1 MGRTLNLTSLPEDWK
16 TKYPGEV
23 RGKISTSQS
32 EMLNAY
38 LECAAAFLVENC
50 GPSKLKEALVRG
62 FNTIAFGFVSNDV
75 SLMNHTSTNH
85 CIDYYMDSDL
95 GELKYDWPVDISELK
110 SCLGDMYINPSDI
123 SYDIVDD
130 MIVYCGNFEHTDLHE
145 KLENSTRVYNSTDDV
160 LLDETAAGIEAEEI
174 SDIVESI
181 CCCEDNSDSDETPSN
196 SDGVKSSHSTIST
209 YMHNVALPVDSSE
222 VDLNIA
228 AIKEPAKIAST
239 ESLHKSEKVQVAAS
253 VNYNYQSPEKS
264 SEADRLKKQ
273 YTDIEAT
280 YGKMSNPYAEFIEDW
295 RNGYPSISLEHR
307 KFPTSSDKIW
317 HQGQADGYD
326 FCIYVSTPIV
336 PAIQNDIT
344 VTTDVTR
351 CRPSDLVH
359 LFPVVRNYPRFEW
372 MYKNIEGAINH
383 PILGSILPIDD
394 YTEAQL
400 IDNIVKYPVLS
411 GMYRRE
417 ENRRIPSWRFVE
429 IDGELV
435 STLKLWDT
443 LPVSKTLPHNKK
455 IVAEYFYRK
464 YLLDRDTKG
473 VEYKYPIEG
482 TMKPYVMLFTT
493 VEDYAKMGYTNPVE
507 LGRQCV
513 ENRVSYIQTRNPIIR
528 RIGMPCTNV

>member
-32 EMLNAY
+32 EILNTY

-50 GPSKLKEALVRG
+50 GPSKLKESLVRG
-62 FNTIAFGFVSNDV
+62 LNTVAFGFVSNDV
-75 SLMNHTSTNH
+75 SLINHILTNR
-85 CIDYYMDSDL
+85 CIDYYMDYDL
-95 GELKYDWPVDISELK
+95 CELKYDWPIDISELK
-110 SCLGDMYINPSDI
+110 SCLGDMYINPSDVL
-123 SYDIVDD
+123 YDIVDD
-130 MIVYCGNFEHTDLHE
+130 MIVYCGNLGHTDLDT
-145 KLENSTRVYNSTDDV
+145 KLANSSRVDSSSIDV
-160 LLDETAAGIEAEEI
+160 LIDETAAGIEVEDVSEMMERYSCSDDTESVRVLPISSEE
-174 SDIVESI
+174 
-181 CCCEDNSDSDETPSN
+181 N
-196 SDGVKSSHSTIST
+196 SSHSVIDKPQNSE
-209 YMHNVALPVDSSE
+209 PSSVE
-222 VDLNIA
+222 FDVTDDNTTERHS
-228 AIKEPAKIAST
+228 KHVPA
-239 ESLHKSEKVQVAAS
+239 ESLKTVEHVPIAAS
-253 VNYNYQSPEKS
+253 VNYKYQSPEKS

-273 YTDIEAT
+273 YTDIEST

-317 HQGQADGYD
+317 HQGEADGYD

-344 VTTDVTR
+344 ITTDVTR

-417 ENRRIPSWRFVE
+417 ENQRIPSWRFLE

-464 YLLDRDTKG
+464 YLLDRDIKG

>member
-32 EMLNAY
+32 EMLNVY
-38 LECAAAFLVENC
+38 LECAAAFLVGNC
-50 GPSKLKEALVRG
+50 GPSKLKESLVRG
-62 FNTIAFGFVSNDV
+62 LNTIAFGFVSNDV
-75 SLMNHTSTNH
+75 SLINHISTNH
-85 CIDYYMDSDL
+85 CIDYYMDYDL
-95 GELKYDWPVDISELK
+95 NELKYDWPVDISELK
-110 SCLGDMYINPSDI
+110 SCLCDMYINPSDVL
-123 SYDIVDD
+123 YDIVED
-130 MIVYCGNFEHTDLHE
+130 MIVYCGNIGHTDLCE
-145 KLENSTRVYNSTDDV
+145 KLEKSSRVADSTVDV
-160 LLDETAAGIEAEEI
+160 LIDETAAGIEAEEVSEMAESLYGCSADIECSGTSSMSDVVI
-174 SDIVESI
+174 SNHSVTAISK
-181 CCCEDNSDSDETPSN
+181 NSL
-196 SDGVKSSHSTIST
+196 SSS
-209 YMHNVALPVDSSE
+209 VDSKVSDVVDNTIKE
-222 VDLNIA
+222 SAKHNSIQSLQDLN
-228 AIKEPAKIAST
+228 
-239 ESLHKSEKVQVAAS
+239 KVQVAAS
-253 VNYNYQSPEKS
+253 VNYKYQSPEKS

-273 YTDIEAT
+273 YTDIETT

-317 HQGQADGYD
+317 HQGESDGYD

-400 IDNIVKYPVLS
+400 VDNIVKYPVLS

-417 ENRRIPSWRFVE
+417 ENQRIPSWRFIE

-443 LPVSKTLPHNKK
+443 LSVSKTLPHNKK

-464 YLLDRDTKG
+464 YLLDRDIKG
-473 VEYKYPIEG
+473 VSYKYPIEG
-482 TMKPYVMLFTT
+482 TMKPYIMLFTT

-513 ENRVSYIQTRNPIIR
+513 ANRVSYIQTRNPIIR

>member
-1 MGRTLNLTSLPEDWK
+1 MGRTLKLTSLPEDWK

-38 LECAAAFLVENC
+38 LELAAAFLKETY
-50 GPSKLKEALVRG
+50 GPSKLKEVLVRG
-62 FNTIAFGFVSNDV
+62 YNTIAFGFVSNDIDLV
-75 SLMNHTSTNH
+75 NHISKNH
-85 CIDYYMDSDL
+85 CLDYYMDYDL
-95 GELKYDWPVDISELK
+95 DELKYDWPVDISELK
-110 SCLGDMYINPSDI
+110 SCLGAMYISPSDVL
-123 SYDIVDD
+123 YDVEDD

-145 KLENSTRVYNSTDDV
+145 KLENSNGADSCTDDV
-160 LLDETAAGIEAEEI
+160 LLDETAAGIEAEDV
-174 SDIVESI
+174 SDMVESL
-181 CCCEDNSDSDETPSN
+181 CCCEDDSDSVETSPT
-196 SDGVKSSHSTIST
+196 SDVVNSSHSA
-209 YMHNVALPVDSSE
+209 VASSKNNLSPSVDSKVS
-222 VDLNIA
+222 DMNID
-228 AIKEPAKIAST
+228 INEPLKNL
-239 ESLHKSEKVQVAAS
+239 EQVQIAAS
-253 VNYNYQSPEKS
+253 VNYKYQSPEKS

-273 YTDIEAT
+273 YTDIEST

-417 ENRRIPSWRFVE
+417 ENQRIPSWRFVE

-443 LPVSKTLPHNKK
+443 LPISKTLPHNKK

-464 YLLDRDTKG
+464 YLLDRDIKG
-473 VEYKYPIEG
+473 VQYKYPIEG

-493 VEDYAKMGYTNPVE
+493 VEDYAKMGYTNLVE